1 MSRSED
7 FPGVLVCDPY
17 DVTPEDF
24 ERLVV
29 GGKEGLNA
37 IWTQGA
43 VPKGELEHTI
53 DWAMAQKLAEGGTK
67 DYTNDVRGDG
77 GELLG
82 AESYGVNLSALS
94 DPYSFSFGTPPG
106 SPERQKYQS
115 KVGPA
120 MEFCEAQSAPY
131 RWLGHTILEGWAKLH
146 PAGAKRPRLEQDE
159 EALCGLL
166 RYTLSLQ
173 ENPASE
179 KLGSDPHID
188 VLPPEVIRELLE
200 LGAAGA
206 NPTLIELLRPYVRM
220 VSENYYFTV
229 PRLGGEIFTSPTGR
243 TGPRV
248 MIKPGPGDSIKIRTT
263 DFHGVVPS
271 PTEDRLT
278 GQLFGAVLLTPDG
291 KAIDRSTPMV
301 GWN

>member
-17 DVTPEDF
+17 DQTSEDF
-24 ERLVV
+24 ERLAV
-29 GGKEGLNA
+29 GGREGLNA
-37 IWTQGA
+37 IWAKGT
-43 VPKGELEHTI
+43 VPKDELEHTI
-53 DWAMAQKLAEGGTK
+53 GWAKAQQTAEGGTK
-67 DYTNDVRGDG
+67 DYTNDVRGDAG
-77 GELLG
+77 QLLG
-82 AESYGVNLSALS
+82 TESYGVNLSARS
-94 DPYSFSFGTPPG
+94 DPYSFCFGTPPG
-106 SPERQKYQS
+106 SPERLQYQR

-120 MEFCEAQSAPY
+120 MEFCEQQSAPY
-131 RWLGHTILEGWAKLH
+131 RWLGHAILEGWGKLH
-146 PAGAKRPRLEQDE
+146 PAGARRPRLEQGE

-166 RYTLSLQ
+166 RYTLPLS
-173 ENPASE
+173 ENPASA
-179 KLGSDPHID
+179 KLGSEPHID

-200 LGAAGA
+200 LDPKDAT
-206 NPTLIELLRPYVRM
+206 PKLIELLRQHIRM
-220 VSENYYFTV
+220 ISENFYYTV
-229 PRLGGEIFTSPTGR
+229 PKLGGEIFTAPTGR

-248 MIKPGPGDSIKIRTT
+248 MIKPEPGDSIKIRTT

-291 KAIDRSTPMV
+291 RGIDRSTQMV